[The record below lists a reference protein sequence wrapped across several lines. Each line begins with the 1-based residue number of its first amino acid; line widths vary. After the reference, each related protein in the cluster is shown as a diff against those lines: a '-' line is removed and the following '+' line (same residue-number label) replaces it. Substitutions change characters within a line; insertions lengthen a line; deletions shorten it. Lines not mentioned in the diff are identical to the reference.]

1 MGESWKKKGGED
13 FQQRAL
19 REIATLREAVLLLGV
34 VMLLFLLISYF
45 LFKWLS
51 LSLPLGINSRFAAVM
66 VVELSSVGLPLAVFL
81 RLKGFNIGRALGLN
95 YSGTAPLAGAVL
107 MGAATVLVIPQFEA
121 WQARVIQAPEGY
133 LEALAEFIS
142 LKQGESVVWALVCLA
157 LVPALC
163 EEALFRGILLKACLD
178 RWSKPLTIV
187 GIGMVFGLFH
197 LDLWRWPLLSVVGML
212 LTWTA
217 AEAASLWPPIVFHL
231 VNNSVSLLLAN
242 CSWSVEQDWVA
253 TTGDVPPGLFALG
266 AGMLVLGA
274 GLIGRNRG
282 RNRLNNER

>member
-1 MGESWKKKGGED
+1 MGELWKKKGGED

-19 REIATLREAVLLLGV
+19 REIATLREAALLLGV
-34 VMLLFLLISYF
+34 VMVLFLLISYF

-51 LSLPLGINSRFAAVM
+51 LSLPLGINSRFVAVL
-66 VVELSSVGLPLAVFL
+66 VVELSSVALPLAVFL
-81 RLKGFNIGRALGLN
+81 RLRGLNIGRALGLN

-107 MGAATVLVIPQFEA
+107 MGAATVVITPQFEA
-121 WQARVIQAPEGY
+121 WQARLIRPPEGY
-133 LEALAEFIS
+133 LEALADFIS

-163 EEALFRGILLKACLD
+163 EEALFRGILLKACLA
-178 RWSKPLTIV
+178 RWGKPLTIV
-187 GIGMVFGLFH
+187 GIGLVFGLFH

-217 AEAASLWPPIVFHL
+217 VEAASIWPAIVFHL

-242 CSWSVEQDWVA
+242 CSWSAEQDWVA
-253 TTGDVPPGLFALG
+253 TAGDVPPGLFALG
-266 AGMLVLGA
+266 AGLLVLGA
-274 GLIGRNRG
+274 GLISRNRG
-282 RNRLNNER
+282 RNRPNNER

>member
-1 MGESWKKKGGED
+1 
-13 FQQRAL
+13 
-19 REIATLREAVLLLGV
+19 V
-34 VMLLFLLISYF
+34 
-45 LFKWLS
+45 
-51 LSLPLGINSRFAAVM
+51 AVM
-66 VVELSSVGLPLAVFL
+66 MVELSSVGLPLAVFL
-81 RLKGFNIGRALGLN
+81 RLRGFNIGRALGLS
-95 YSGTAPLAGAVL
+95 YRGTAPLAGAVL
-107 MGAATVLVIPQFEA
+107 MGAATVVVIPQFEA
-121 WQARVIQAPEGY
+121 WQARLIHPPEEY

-163 EEALFRGILLKACLD
+163 EEALFRGILLKACLA

-187 GIGMVFGLFH
+187 GVGMVFGLFH

-242 CSWSVEQDWVA
+242 TSWSAEQDWVA

-282 RNRLNNER
+282 RDLPNNER